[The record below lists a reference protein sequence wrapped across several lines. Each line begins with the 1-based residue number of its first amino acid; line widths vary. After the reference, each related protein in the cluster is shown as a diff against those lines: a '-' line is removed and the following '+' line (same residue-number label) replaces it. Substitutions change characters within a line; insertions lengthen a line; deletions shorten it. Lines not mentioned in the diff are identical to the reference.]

1 MPASL
6 GLRVR
11 NVALLIV
18 ALFAMGADV
27 CILPMHV
34 HASDSTPA
42 PVSAD
47 THHRDDGVPDHALH
61 TASCEALRLGPIVD
75 TPILAAQPF
84 VSLDLVPRLAIAAA
98 SVSVPSPTASPPL
111 FLLHASLLI

>member
-1 MPASL
+1 MRANP
-6 GLRVR
+6 GLRLR

-27 CILPMHV
+27 CILPVHV
-34 HASDSTPA
+34 HASDATSV

-47 THHRDDGVPDHALH
+47 THHRDDGAPDHALH
-61 TASCEALRLGPIVD
+61 TASCEALRLAPIVVI
-75 TPILAAQPF
+75 PILAAQPF
-84 VSLDLVPRLAIAAA
+84 VSLDVVPHPAIAAFAA
-98 SVSVPSPTASPPL
+98 SVASSTASPPL

>member
-1 MPASL
+1 MRASV

-27 CILPMHV
+27 CVLPMHA
-34 HASDSTPA
+34 HASGSTPV
-42 PVSAD
+42 PTTAD
-47 THHRDDGVPDHALH
+47 THHHDDGASDHALH
-61 TASCEALRLGPIVD
+61 TASCEALRLVSIDV

-84 VSLDLVPRLAIAAA
+84 VSLEIAPRLALAAFA
-98 SVSVPSPTASPPL
+98 ATIPLSTASPPL
-111 FLLHASLLI
+111 FLLHVSLLI